1 MRFPKFI
8 RSGDTVGFVAPAF
21 GCVIEPYHSA
31 FLNTINK
38 FHKMG
43 YATNLGTN
51 CFSDAG
57 IGISNKPEI
66 CAEEL
71 MDMYQTGNSDCLIS
85 CGGGELMCEVVSYLD
100 FSTLA
105 AAKAKW
111 FMGYSDN
118 TNFSFLLTTLADTA
132 SIYGPNAAAF
142 GMEPWHESISDA
154 MDLLKGKK
162 LTMNNYSHWEKESK
176 KDEEHPFE
184 PYHVTEPFGL
194 HSFPKKENFSFE
206 GRLVGGCMDCLLHL
220 VGTRFDKVTS
230 FAEKY
235 KEDGIVWFLESC
247 DLNVME
253 MRRCLWNL
261 KEAGWFHYAKG
272 FLIGRPLHFE
282 EPMLGLNQY
291 DAVTGILGDLGVP
304 IVMDLDI
311 GHCAPMMPLVCGSY
325 GLVEVNRGAIQ
336 ITMEMR

>member
-8 RSGDTVGFVAPAF
+8 RSGDTIGFVAPAF
-21 GCVIEPYHSA
+21 GCAIEPYHSA
-31 FLNTINK
+31 FLNTIKK
-38 FHKMG
+38 FHEMG
-43 YATNLGTN
+43 YATNLGKN

-71 MDMYQTGNSDCLIS
+71 LDMYQNPNSDCLIS
-85 CGGGELMCEVVSYLD
+85 CGGGELMCEVVSHLD
-100 FSTLA
+100 FSALA
-105 AAKAKW
+105 AARAKW

-154 MDLLKGKK
+154 MELLKGKK
-162 LTMNNYSHWEKESK
+162 LTMTNYSHWEKESV
-176 KDEEHPFE
+176 KDEDHPFE
-184 PYHVTEPFGL
+184 PYHVTEPFVL
-194 HSFPKKENFSFE
+194 HSFPAKENFSFE
-206 GRLVGGCMDCLLHL
+206 GRLIGGCMDCLLHL
-220 VGTRFDKVTS
+220 AGTRFDNVVS

-235 KEDGIVWFLESC
+235 KSDGIVWFLESC

-311 GHCAPMMPLVCGSY
+311 GHRAPMMPLVCGSY
-325 GLVEVNRGAIQ
+325 GLVEVNQGEIQ
-336 ITMEMR
+336 ITMEMK